1 MDWYSDLKTRFP
13 NLYTNVRIRG
23 QSGCIVNISKST
35 DPRLLRFNT
44 QISGYPVM
52 FLLSDDGRFN
62 GYNIGSE
69 YLRGYKNSYVLHTQM
84 SYNAVIKMLDVIGS
98 LNKNIKV
105 L

>member
-1 MDWYSDLKTRFP
+1 MGWYSDLKTRFP

-35 DPRLLRFNT
+35 DPYLLRFNREV
-44 QISGYPVM
+44 SGYPVM
-52 FLLSDDGRFN
+52 FLLTDDNRFN
-62 GYNIGSE
+62 GYNIGTK
-69 YLRGYKNSYVLHTQM
+69 YLNGYQYSYVLHTQS
-84 SYNAVIKMLDVIGS
+84 SYSAVLLALDEIGS